1 MKIKLLITLCL
12 VFVFSTPAF
21 AQKDTSCAPP
31 YQPTNIF
38 KLLINYSK
46 TLEYLS
52 TAPDQCQKPFKQEV
66 TELVQST
73 WMFSEG
79 CKEATFEDFNEAEK
93 KREGKT
99 TLTKES

>member
-1 MKIKLLITLCL
+1 MNIKIPLTFSLIIC
-12 VFVFSTPAF
+12 FSVPAF
-21 AQKDTSCAPP
+21 AQKDTPCSPP

-38 KLLINYSK
+38 KLLINYSR

-66 TELVQST
+66 TKLVQST